1 MNPEK
6 SPPAPNC
13 NVNYGVI
20 GVEASQGGG
29 SRRSGGGE
37 APQLSACSAVH
48 TWRADCGHYHQCLHE
63 NTTLGRIQ
71 DFVGGTNTLG
81 CPTKRLREFAKES
94 KLLCTSGVFLVICA
108 AGYRSSAN
116 TIGSLFQKHVC
127 STFSM
132 KMVLNC
138 VHIWSA
144 DLFLV
149 KDKAPV
155 RNLIKSLFKECSNL
169 CSIFHLSGNVDA
181 NHARPMGLFFFM
193 SHEAQAGTP

>member
-1 MNPEK
+1 MAFYLGPY
-6 SPPAPNC
+6 S
-13 NVNYGVI
+13 VN
-20 GVEASQGGG
+20 
-29 SRRSGGGE
+29 
-37 APQLSACSAVH
+37 L
-48 TWRADCGHYHQCLHE
+48 
-63 NTTLGRIQ
+63 
-71 DFVGGTNTLG
+71 
-81 CPTKRLREFAKES
+81 
-94 KLLCTSGVFLVICA
+94 FLVICA
-108 AGYRSSAN
+108 AGYQWSAN

-138 VHIWSA
+138 VHIWSI

-181 NHARPMGLFFFM
+181 NHARPMGLFFHPFEPKFTVFSLVM
-193 SHEAQAGTP
+193 QKGPTHKIIKKVCSFQPSQKCQNTMEHAPWQVELPCTKW